1 MAYPLLS
8 SLLFLTISNN
18 FPFISQCNFIKHKL
32 DHVSFAPKSFSSFY
46 TWNSLISCHICS
58 FQRLQAGWAASA
70 WRHLHMLFWLSEHSS
85 REPSWGWFLNI
96 TLSLKSPL
104 CSEKFLFFCLFYLS
118 RNFFPLSKR
127 MLFMYR
133 VYPKY
138 QSFIISLVL
147 LIRW

>member
-104 CSEKFLFFCLFYLS
+104 CSEKFLFFC
-118 RNFFPLSKR
+118 
-127 MLFMYR
+127 
-133 VYPKY
+133 V
-138 QSFIISLVL
+138 SFSTLLLVLKLTLKLQFSNLISLTVG
-147 LIRW
+147 ITRVTF